1 MKNIKTSNYKKIKI
15 SQYVDE
21 LEERKKRL
29 AVKLL
34 EWHGGQSSPLYSVGS
49 TWLVGKE
56 LTDSNII
63 NNAIE
68 ELEDIVQKR
77 VNHPETI
84 TNENIIEVK
93 QLQKELKEVGLQI
106 EGKRKSDYLADR
118 DNYRADT
125 GNWGAF

>member
-77 VNHPETI
+77 VNYPETI
-84 TNENIIEVK
+84 TNENIIEIK